1 MENIF
6 NRFLLKY
13 FNKSIIFWLLY
24 TFLSVVLD
32 AHLSDQ
38 KVGAVCR
45 IFRHLQGT
53 EQKLD
58 IVSSLSQTYFNS
70 CLKNKIVESYIVFWN
85 KELWR

>member
-1 MENIF
+1 MNKNIKRIIYIRQRPLDVHLLPTWMENIF
-6 NRFLLKY
+6 NCFLLKY

-45 IFRHLQGT
+45 IFRHLQG
-53 EQKLD
+53 
-58 IVSSLSQTYFNS
+58 IRS
-70 CLKNKIVESYIVFWN
+70 KN
-85 KELWR
+85 